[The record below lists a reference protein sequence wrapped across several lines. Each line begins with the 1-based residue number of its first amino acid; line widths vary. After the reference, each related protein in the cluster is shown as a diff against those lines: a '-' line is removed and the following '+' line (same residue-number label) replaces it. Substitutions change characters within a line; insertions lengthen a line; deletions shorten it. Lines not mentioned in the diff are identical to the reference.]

1 VKVYV
6 SPARYENE
14 GKSARELIDEYVSCK
29 WGMYKHDT
37 PFNFKFLVVSKRAEK
52 KMVEL
57 SKPSFNRK
65 EVMNYVGEY
74 VVNNRSKVKEKFV
87 APIFPGMTI
96 DGKLVYAPTMAML
109 GVMTYGYL
117 RFNKPYVETIQRVCS
132 YGGYSSGV
140 RMAGKGVTIKT
151 LSGTYE
157 ATPRIEE
164 MMMANSVNAASDS
177 YVWPVGET
185 GDIVYNS
192 FIDNVGDYLM
202 SKERLWYAFGTIGT
216 TMRDYGRIYVSH
228 LKDEMQERFMAAGKT
243 HLAGSGFPLSAILND
258 TENKDFV
265 KDDQWRSFSPGSYT
279 YHYNWRSV

>member
-1 VKVYV
+1 MKVSNDLAIAKMIEKIADTRTLTVNGVPMFLKEIYRTNRTGRTERRLALFYRVPAKVYV

-216 TMRDYGRIYVSH
+216 T
-228 LKDEMQERFMAAGKT
+228 
-243 HLAGSGFPLSAILND
+243 
-258 TENKDFV
+258 
-265 KDDQWRSFSPGSYT
+265 RS
-279 YHYNWRSV
+279 